1 MLFTLIIVMMRL
13 RHKAAEHF
21 LLDRFYRSLLFQLL
35 SVHTTVTE
43 LMETLNMLGKN
54 GISSP
59 FKNIYLSL
67 SSVAVLY
74 VLC

>member
-1 MLFTLIIVMMRL
+1 MLFTLIILMMR
-13 RHKAAEHF
+13 HTAAEHF
-21 LLDRFYRSLLFQLL
+21 LLDRFYRSLLFKLL

-67 SSVAVLY
+67 PSVAVLY